1 MVEHGLNERQRLATL
16 AALDLLDTDPE
27 PDFDRIVGLAR
38 ATSGCPMAV
47 ISLIDAD
54 RQWFKA
60 RCGIDAAGT
69 PREQAFCAHAIQR
82 SEMMVVPDATLDPR
96 FADNPLVT
104 GAPHVRFYAG
114 VPLFGGLP
122 GGERVALGT
131 LCVIDDRPHA
141 FDAARAEALTNL
153 ARLAEAL
160 IEARTLAIRAAQLAE
175 ERRLHLE
182 KMARQDRQFRQAER
196 IADIGSWHMTLAD
209 GALTWSDQ
217 TFAIH
222 EIPIGQQP
230 AVDAALDF
238 YPPDARERIT
248 AALERTVATGVPF
261 DVESDFVTARGT
273 RRRVRSMG
281 ELETRNGLPY
291 AVIGVFQDVTADY
304 EIEQAL
310 RRSASTD
317 DLTGLANRGR
327 LHQVLDAAI
336 ADARET
342 ENPLAL
348 LMIDLDGFKALNDNC
363 GHAAGDAMLQLMAR
377 RLQAPHLAGCFPAR
391 LGGDEFVLVVPGRD
405 TAALDRLLRRLLV
418 ELRHVHV
425 GDGHYMP
432 ISGTIGAAWLD
443 GSVLGRIDLLHRA
456 DIALYEAKRTK
467 RGTARI
473 HDGATGIDA
482 PGEAR
487 RAA

>member
-27 PDFDRIVGLAR
+27 PDFDRVVALAR
-38 ATSGCPMAV
+38 ATTGCPIAV

-69 PREQAFCAHAIQR
+69 PREQAFCAHAIRR

-96 FADNPLVT
+96 FVDNILVT
-104 GAPHVRFYAG
+104 GAPHIRFYAG
-114 VPLFGGLP
+114 VPLFGGMP

-131 LCVIDDRPHA
+131 LCVIDARPRSLDPA
-141 FDAARAEALTNL
+141 TAQTLTDL

-160 IEARTLAIRAAQLAE
+160 IDARTLAAHAAQLAE
-175 ERRLHLE
+175 ERRVHLE
-182 KMARQDRQFRQAER
+182 TMARQDRQFRQAER

-209 GALTWSDQ
+209 GALSWSDQ

-222 EIPIGQQP
+222 ELPLGAPP
-230 AVDAALDF
+230 AVDDALAFYPSEARARITSALD
-238 YPPDARERIT
+238 
-248 AALERTVATGVPF
+248 RTVATGVPF

-273 RRRVRSMG
+273 CRRVRSMG
-281 ELETRNGLPY
+281 ELETRNGVPY

-310 RRSASTD
+310 RRTANTD
-317 DLTGLANRGR
+317 ELTGLPNRGR

-336 ADARET
+336 ADAREADS
-342 ENPLAL
+342 PLAL

-363 GHAAGDAMLQLMAR
+363 GHAAGDAMLQLMAQ
-377 RLQAPHLAGCFPAR
+377 RLRAAHLGDCFAAR

-405 TAALDRLLRRLLV
+405 AAALDRLLRRLLV

-425 GDGHYMP
+425 GDGHYIP

-473 HDGATGIDA
+473 HDGAKGL
-482 PGEAR
+482 GEAK